1 VNLPLFQICR
11 GDSEGENFTKN
22 DSEGEKS
29 VSRNPTEM
37 IPKVKNQS
45 REIPPRWFRRW
56 KINLVKSHRD
66 DFEGEYPTD
75 IITKVK
81 NQSREIPPRWFRRWK
96 INLVKSH
103 RDDSEGEYP
112 TDIITKVSKFHQH
125 NSEWWRSVSLE
136 SHNQIG
142 LLSQARVFS

>member
-1 VNLPLFQICR
+1 MWICPY
-11 GDSEGENFTKN
+11 SKYVEVIPKVKTSQK
-22 DSEGEKS
+22 
-29 VSRNPTEM
+29 T

-142 LLSQARVFS
+142 LLSQTRGCDNIIKQRKRQ